1 MANIKHYSDDILLT
15 HITGFSKRSWEATF
29 PGIKGR
35 ALDSFDNAV
44 GYDATFVPFFDHG
57 AGKWNRG
64 AMLPVTRVVT
74 YKSNPSKHECDAR
87 CINATGRTMQC
98 ECSCGGKNHG
108 RGSSIKCE
116 AA

>member
-1 MANIKHYSDDILLT
+1 MAKVLYFSGETELT
-15 HITGFSKRSWEATF
+15 GITSIRNAEFAARF

-35 ALDSFDNAV
+35 RYDGYSMMV
-44 GYDATFVPFFDHG
+44 GNPVDFVATFDRA
-57 AGKWNRG
+57 AGKWRNDYR
-64 AMLPVTRVVT
+64 PVQRVVT

-87 CINATGRTMQC
+87 CMNATGRTMNC

-108 RGSSIKCE
+108 RTSFTCSE